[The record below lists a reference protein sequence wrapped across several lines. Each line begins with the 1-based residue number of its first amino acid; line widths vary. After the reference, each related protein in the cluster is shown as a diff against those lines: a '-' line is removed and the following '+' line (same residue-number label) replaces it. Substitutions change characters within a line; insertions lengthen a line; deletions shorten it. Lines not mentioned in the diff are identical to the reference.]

1 MPEVNTSSSVYITAL
16 FHNYITSM
24 QVFAYLE
31 REDFRHQKLTLEP
44 SLKPL
49 QNQTGLT
56 ESTL

>member
-1 MPEVNTSSSVYITAL
+1 
-16 FHNYITSM
+16 M
-24 QVFAYLE
+24 QVFVYLE
-31 REDFRHQKLTLEP
+31 MEDFRHQKLTLEP